1 MHPLERRH
9 PKAYALG
16 ANLGPD
22 NVNWI
27 ADKDQILKIV
37 DAIADDVLAGQPL
50 EDLPYDPF
58 TVGILGDY
66 AARILLQMDAH
77 FGWDVPGQS
86 EAMEDA
92 LLGFLAR
99 RWVFFRATGRLR

>member
-1 MHPLERRH
+1 MHPLEKRH

-16 ANLGPD
+16 QALNAD
-22 NVNWI
+22 NVNWLRDKQQII
-27 ADKDQILKIV
+27 AIV

-58 TVGILGDY
+58 TIGILGDY
-66 AARILLQMDAH
+66 AATILLQMDAH
-77 FGWDVPGQS
+77 FGWDVVSQS
-86 EAMEDA
+86 ETMEDA